1 MALKGN
7 LRDFNLTEIFQLISM
22 GKKTGALFITSGET
36 SSTIYFRSGGI
47 YAAYSGWKAAP
58 FEERLSKVLKISP
71 DEIKKI
77 SQEST
82 KNGIKLG
89 EYLIAKKLISQEDL
103 KGLLSEHLA
112 DSLFDVF
119 TWQEGDFFFEANK
132 EDTEFDVGIT
142 VNISELM
149 GVTEK
154 RLEEWRNVKQRIPSL
169 DLVFV
174 LSLKPAEAGKDII
187 LKPLEWKALYFL
199 DGQNDVRTLSEQMGL
214 SEFETCR
221 VLYRLVAESLV
232 EPTSKKKAEV
242 ITLKQPA
249 PAKEEKIEEKEAKA
263 EKAGK
268 VEEKQKPPA
277 KERIS
282 TEVTDE
288 EIKKKA
294 DQVVEEITARI
305 TEQILGSIG
314 VSSTEDKPEVEVEV
328 EVEKKEEVPEEE
340 LEEML
345 EELTALTEGE
355 EPAEEIREEAAGEKE
370 KLKKEEIKKEESKKI
385 TMDENISREIV
396 LQVIKGIR
404 RL

>member
-7 LRDFNLTEIFQLISM
+7 LRDFNLAEIFQLISM
-22 GKKTGALFITSGET
+22 GKKTGALVITAGEI
-36 SSTIYFRSGGI
+36 SSTIYFRGGGI

-58 FEERLSKVLKISP
+58 FEERLSKFLKTSP

-77 SQEST
+77 SQEAGKS
-82 KNGIKLG
+82 GIKLG
-89 EYLIAKKLISQEDL
+89 EYLVAKKSISQEDL

-119 TWQEGDFFFEANK
+119 TWQEGDFFFEPNK
-132 EDTEFDVGIT
+132 EDTEFDLGIT
-142 VNISELM
+142 VDVSALM
-149 GVTEK
+149 EVTEK
-154 RLEEWRNVKQRIPSL
+154 RLEEWRKVKEKIPSL

-174 LSLKPAEAGKDII
+174 LSLKPAEAGKDIV
-187 LKPLEWKALYFL
+187 LKPIEWKALYYL
-199 DGQNDVRTLSEQMGL
+199 DGQNDVRALSEQMGL
-214 SEFETCR
+214 SEFEACR

-249 PAKEEKIEEKEAKA
+249 PAKEERPEEKAVKA
-263 EKAGK
+263 EKVAK
-268 VEEKQKPPA
+268 EEEKVKPPT

-282 TEVTDE
+282 TEATDE

-314 VSSTEDKPEVEVEV
+314 VGGAETKPEVEV

-355 EPAEEIREEAAGEKE
+355 ESAEEAVEEATAEESK
-370 KLKKEEIKKEESKKI
+370 KPKKEEPKKEESKKI
-385 TMDENISREIV
+385 TMDENISRELV

>member
-7 LRDFNLTEIFQLISM
+7 LKDFNLTEIFQLISM
-22 GKKTGALFITSGET
+22 GKKSGALVITAGEV
-36 SSTIYFRSGGI
+36 SSTIYFRGGGI

-58 FEERLSKVLKISP
+58 FEERLSKVLKNSP

-77 SQEST
+77 SQEAAKS
-82 KNGIKLG
+82 GIKLG
-89 EYLIAKKLISQEDL
+89 EYLIAKKMISQEDL

-132 EDTEFDVGIT
+132 EDTEFDIGVMVDVSG
-142 VNISELM
+142 LM
-149 GVTEK
+149 SVTEK
-154 RLEEWRNVKQRIPSL
+154 RLEEWRKVKEKIPSL

-174 LSLKPAEAGKDII
+174 ISLKPVEAGKDIV

-199 DGQNDVRTLSEQMGL
+199 DGQNDVRSLSEKMGL

-242 ITLKQPA
+242 ITLKQPV
-249 PAKEEKIEEKEAKA
+249 PAEEEKPEEKAVKA

-268 VEEKQKPPA
+268 VEEKPKPPV

-282 TEVTDE
+282 TGVTDE

-305 TEQILGSIG
+305 TEQLLGSFEVPG
-314 VSSTEDKPEVEVEV
+314 TESKPEIEV

-355 EPAEEIREEAAGEKE
+355 EPAEEIQREAVGEEE
-370 KLKKEEIKKEESKKI
+370 KKKPKKEEVKKEESKKI
-385 TMDENISREIV
+385 TLDENISREIV
-396 LQVIKGIR
+396 LQVIKSIR